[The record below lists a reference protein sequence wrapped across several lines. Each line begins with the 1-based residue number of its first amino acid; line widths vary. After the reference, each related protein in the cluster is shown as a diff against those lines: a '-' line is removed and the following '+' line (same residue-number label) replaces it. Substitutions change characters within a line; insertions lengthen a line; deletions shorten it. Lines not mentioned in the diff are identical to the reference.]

1 MKKILMLLAL
11 LATSAA
17 MHAANGVTVSN
28 ATVAKGGE
36 GTVSIMLN
44 SDDYIFTAFSF
55 KVTLPEGLSFV
66 TDGEGTPAFTK
77 GDRFSDH
84 AISASLSGQTAT
96 FACLSLTSAAISG
109 TSGKLLDIS
118 IQSDDEQTV
127 GAELDASLSEL
138 TFTTTTE
145 VEVPFTDVDF
155 TITIGE
161 EDDGYIKF
169 YETSATLPKYTAG
182 EKGNVR
188 MFRTIVANQWN
199 TIVLPFTLSKENA
212 EAAFG
217 SDVQLAE
224 FSGFETEYA
233 DEEDV
238 TPDGITIKF
247 STYTMSARKS
257 MTGGKP
263 FLIKTSKNI
272 TEFEAVNCTL
282 FEAVTDVVKA
292 DEWETAG
299 AFTGSLVATKVP
311 ADGLFIYDNKFYYSA
326 GSTNIK
332 AFRGWFELGAVLDK
346 ETDFG
351 ANVRFVVDDEVTD
364 IEGVPSAA
372 DEIGAVYTL
381 NGQLI
386 GKDIDVKSLPK
397 GIYIMNGK
405 KVSVK

>member
-1 MKKILMLLAL
+1 MKKFLMLFAL
-11 LATSAA
+11 LATSVA
-17 MHAANGVTVSN
+17 MHAANGVEVSD
-28 ATVAKGGE
+28 ATAAKGGE

-44 SDDYIFTAFSF
+44 NDDYTFTAFTF

-77 GDRFSDH
+77 GNRFGDH

-96 FACLSLTSAAISG
+96 FACLSMTSAAISG

-161 EDDGYIKF
+161 PDDGYIKF

-238 TPDGITIKF
+238 TPDGITIRF

-263 FLIKTSKNI
+263 FLIKTSKDI

-311 ADGLFIYDNKFYYSA
+311 ADGLFIYDNKFYYST

-351 ANVRFVVDDEVTD
+351 ANVRFVVDDEVTA